1 MTFERKLT
9 KAYNNLVAYVLNSV
23 VLDPI
28 ANETITLIRGNCLE
42 ASESLAQMM
51 YI

>member
-9 KAYNNLVAYVLNSV
+9 KAYNLVEYILNSV

-28 ANETITLIRGNCLE
+28 ANETITLIRGKL
-42 ASESLAQMM
+42 S
-51 YI
+51 

>member
-9 KAYNNLVAYVLNSV
+9 EAYNNLVEYILNSV

-28 ANETITLIRGNCLE
+28 ANETITLIRGKL
-42 ASESLAQMM
+42 S
-51 YI
+51 